1 MKLNVKYIDSDIILS
16 NDYIFSVEIN
26 NKGLFYR
33 FINDLNNIA
42 NGNMIEDIYLYKDL
56 NEVNI
61 ANRISVII
69 DYFNIDFNSKKV
81 LAFIN
86 NLIVGSINEKD
97 ILSINQYYNKILD
110 IILDNTDDI
119 NISLE
124 VNDEFDIQ
132 NIIKLFKITVKNK
145 DNILDKIT
153 LFIDLEKELSIN
165 EFIVLVNIKQYL
177 TKEEL
182 IELYK
187 YAIYNQIKLLLVDDH
202 SLVRQGIKQI
212 LELEEDLEV
221 IGQASDGE
229 EAIKKAQELKP
240 DIILL
245 DINMPKLNGINT
257 LRKLKDIDTTTK
269 VIMLT
274 FYEDREY
281 IFETL
286 NLGVNG
292 YILKDAESESLIK
305 AIRDVYNGSSYI
317 HPSIAMEVIK
327 KTENKDNHGEEKSKL
342 TKREYEVLILIAEG
356 LNNRKIADRLYISEK
371 TVKNHVSNIFKKI
384 KVNDRT
390 QAAIYAY
397 RHNIKKI

>member
-1 MKLNVKYIDSDIILS
+1 M
-16 NDYIFSVEIN
+16 
-26 NKGLFYR
+26 
-33 FINDLNNIA
+33 
-42 NGNMIEDIYLYKDL
+42 
-56 NEVNI
+56 
-61 ANRISVII
+61 
-69 DYFNIDFNSKKV
+69 
-81 LAFIN
+81 
-86 NLIVGSINEKD
+86 
-97 ILSINQYYNKILD
+97 
-110 IILDNTDDI
+110 
-119 NISLE
+119 
-124 VNDEFDIQ
+124 
-132 NIIKLFKITVKNK
+132 
-145 DNILDKIT
+145 DK
-153 LFIDLEKELSIN
+153 
-165 EFIVLVNIKQYL
+165 
-177 TKEEL
+177 
-182 IELYK
+182 
-187 YAIYNQIKLLLVDDH
+187 IKLLLVDDH